1 MGTDNPSFIAR
12 RQQHQKGEASTALS
26 FTPAAEN
33 EKSGLLIFQNE
44 DHFYFLCQ
52 SMEGGKEVVQLYS
65 SIRDKND
72 AVDMELLA
80 SQPVTLSAG
89 KDLLLKILIQAD
101 TYAFAFSTD
110 GEVWQTLME
119 SVDARLL
126 STATTGGFVGCT
138 IGPYASSHGK
148 ESASKALFR
157 WFEYKGNDD
166 IYKQKQP

>member
-1 MGTDNPSFIAR
+1 M
-12 RQQHQKGEASTALS
+12 K
-26 FTPAAEN
+26 
-33 EKSGLLIFQNE
+33 
-44 DHFYFLCQ
+44 
-52 SMEGGKEVVQLYS
+52 
-65 SIRDKND
+65 
-72 AVDMELLA
+72 LLA
-80 SQPVTLSAG
+80 SQTVKLSTG
-89 KDLLLKILIQAD
+89 KDLLLKILIQTD

-110 GEVWQTLME
+110 GKVWQTLME
-119 SVDARLL
+119 GVDARWL